1 LQKLEIKFIF
11 NNVRSGSNSSCKNL
25 CTILSFFLVME
36 AADPVQEE
44 AEEEEEEEEQ

>member
-1 LQKLEIKFIF
+1 LEIKFIF

-25 CTILSFFLVME
+25 CTNLTFFLVME

-44 AEEEEEEEEQ
+44 EEEEEEKQ

>member
-25 CTILSFFLVME
+25 CTNLTFFLVME

-44 AEEEEEEEEQ
+44 EEEEEEQ